1 MKNTTIYGVG
11 ALVIIAGA
19 GFLYFKNKKAAS
31 LLETALPSNAGTST
45 IATTSPTKPPL
56 SSTINPSASLTAL
69 DLNIAALPGATTLAE
84 IQPLIQQ
91 QQIANAQAEIEK
103 QHQAESLAQQIQNT
117 SGSLNFW
124 CERKQGSFASIGS
137 ATIGSK
143 TQCNITKDQIETMK
157 AQLAK
162 LGYYY
167 QAGQAIKL

>member
-19 GFLYFKNKKAAS
+19 GFLYFKNKKTTS

-45 IATTSPTKPPL
+45 VATTSPTKPPL
-56 SSTINPSASLTAL
+56 SSTINPSTPLTAL

-103 QHQAESLAQQIQNT
+103 QHQAESLAQQIQTAEFLLRN
-117 SGSLNFW
+117 
-124 CERKQGSFASIGS
+124 CE
-137 ATIGSK
+137 
-143 TQCNITKDQIETMK
+143 NPITTTYSHLFPKNCGERREKVYDLKNQIN
-157 AQLAK
+157 A
-162 LGYYY
+162 LGYK
-167 QAGQAIKL
+167 AVGREAIKL

>member
-19 GFLYFKNKKAAS
+19 GFLYFKNKKTTS

-56 SSTINPSASLTAL
+56 SSTINPSTPLTAL

-103 QHQAESLAQQIQNT
+103 QHQAEALAKQIQNS
-117 SGSLNFW
+117 SGNFNMV
-124 CERKQGSFASIGS
+124 CNMKPGGLFTAIGS
-137 ATIGSK
+137 SVSA
-143 TQCNITKDQIETMK
+143 CNLKKAYIETKK
-157 AQLAK
+157 AQLTK

-167 QAGQAIKL
+167 QGGKAIKL

>member
-19 GFLYFKNKKAAS
+19 GFLYFKNKKTTS

-45 IATTSPTKPPL
+45 VATTSPIKPPL
-56 SSTINPSASLTAL
+56 SSTINPSAPLTAL

-103 QHQAESLAQQIQNT
+103 QHQAESLAKQIQNT

-124 CERKQGSFASIGS
+124 CKTTPGSLFASIGS
-137 ATIGSK
+137 NDAMCNSK
-143 TQCNITKDQIETMK
+143 KDQIETMK
-157 AQLAK
+157 AKLNQ

-167 QAGQAIKL
+167 QNGQAIKL

>member
-19 GFLYFKNKKAAS
+19 GFLYFKNKKNTS
-31 LLETALPSNAGTST
+31 LLETALPSNAGTPT
-45 IATTSPTKPPL
+45 VATTSPIKPPL
-56 SSTINPSASLTAL
+56 SSTINPSAPLTAL

-103 QHQAESLAQQIQNT
+103 QHQAESLAQQILLAT
-117 SGSLNFW
+117 STLNFS
-124 CERKQGSFASIGS
+124 CNPKPGSITNTIFGTASANYCGS
-137 ATIGSK
+137 QRDKINIMKSK
-143 TQCNITKDQIETMK
+143 LQN
-157 AQLAK
+157 

-167 QAGQAIKL
+167 QGGQAIKL

>member
-19 GFLYFKNKKAAS
+19 GFLYFKNKKTTS
-31 LLETALPSNAGTST
+31 LLETALPSNAGNST
-45 IATTSPTKPPL
+45 TATTSPTKPPL

-69 DLNIAALPGATTLAE
+69 DLNIAALPGSTTLGE

-103 QHQAESLAQQIQNT
+103 QHQAESLAKQIQNA
-117 SGSLNFW
+117 SGSFNLRCNKKPGGLFT
-124 CERKQGSFASIGS
+124 AIGS
-137 ATIGSK
+137 NDSL
-143 TQCNITKDQIETMK
+143 CNMNKSRIETMK
-157 AQLAK
+157 AKLQN

-167 QAGQAIKL
+167 QGGKAIKL

>member
-19 GFLYFKNKKAAS
+19 GFLYFKNKKTTS
-31 LLETALPSNAGTST
+31 LLESTLPSNAGNST

-56 SSTINPSASLTAL
+56 SSTINPSAPLTAL

-103 QHQAESLAQQIQNT
+103 QHQAESLAQQIQTAEFMLRKCENPPYSTYGHLFPKNCT
-117 SGSLNFW
+117 S
-124 CERKQGSFASIGS
+124 
-137 ATIGSK
+137 
-143 TQCNITKDQIETMK
+143 QINK
-157 AQLAK
+157 LADLK
-162 LGYYY
+162 NQINALGYK
-167 QAGQAIKL
+167 AVGNLAVKL